1 MSKFLSVPK
10 RPLRTIRRL
19 ARDDRGA
26 TAVILAI
33 ALPFIISFAGLG
45 SEVAAWYFTTRS
57 MQSAA
62 SAAAASAAAEL
73 AAGAVSGLIPSGDQL
88 NHTGRAISWPFG
100 FKNGVNSTTV
110 TVNRLTTTGAGLT
123 PGNCDSRLTASGANQ
138 YGCYV
143 EVVIQQPQAALLSA
157 VLMPSTW
164 TPTITT
170 RAVGW
175 ANTKAAGTGCVMA
188 LNHTASHA
196 LQNSGSGALTFA
208 SCSLYDNSNASDALY
223 VGGSGSIH
231 AQSAYV
237 VGAVNGSVTT
247 TDTNGTHTGVNPAA
261 DPYSTA
267 PSPSGYSASGTCGYG
282 NGNGQALDKLFGTN
296 NFNGSTKITENTTT
310 NITVIN
316 PTGCSIF
323 ALGGNHDLHMTN
335 SQKLVLCPG
344 VYVFDS
350 ANLIMD
356 GQSTLIAPPALTTNP
371 TISAAC
377 VGDLTGGVTIIF
389 SNSSGGSP
397 GIPNISAGATVT
409 ITAPTS
415 GTYSGIAM
423 FGDRLACSG
432 NGNNSLNGQSNACI
446 PSIQGGGTQNITG
459 AIYFPGQTVS
469 YAGGSSTGG
478 ATCTQLIADQINFT
492 GGSTF
497 NSDCSSA
504 GTQTLN
510 LTNGTLVM

>member
-1 MSKFLSVPK
+1 
-10 RPLRTIRRL
+10 
-19 ARDDRGA
+19 
-26 TAVILAI
+26 
-33 ALPFIISFAGLG
+33 
-45 SEVAAWYFTTRS
+45 
-57 MQSAA
+57 
-62 SAAAASAAAEL
+62 
-73 AAGAVSGLIPSGDQL
+73 
-88 NHTGRAISWPFG
+88 
-100 FKNGVNSTTV
+100 
-110 TVNRLTTTGAGLT
+110 LT
-123 PGNCDSRLTASGANQ
+123 PNCDSRLTASGA

-164 TPTITT
+164 SPTITT
-170 RAVGW
+170 RAVGR

-196 LQNSGSGALTFA
+196 LQNSGSGALTFN

-247 TDTNGTHTGVNPAA
+247 TDTNGTHTGVNPAD
-261 DPYSTA
+261 DPYSSA

-310 NITVIN
+310 NITIIN

-335 SQKLVLCPG
+335 TQTLVLCPG
-344 VYVFDS
+344 VYVFDA

-356 GQSTLIAPPALTTNP
+356 GQSTLIAPPTGTTLATDCPLN
-371 TISAAC
+371 TS
-377 VGDLTGGVTIIF
+377 GGVTIIF
-389 SNSSGGSP
+389 SNSGGGNP

-459 AIYFPGQTVS
+459 AIYFPRQTVS

-504 GTQTLN
+504 GTLNLN

>member
-1 MSKFLSVPK
+1 MSKFLSIPQ
-10 RPLRTIRRL
+10 RPSRVIRRL
-19 ARDDRGA
+19 ARDRRGA
-26 TAVILAI
+26 AAIMLAL
-33 ALPFIISFAGLG
+33 ALSGIIGFAGLG

-57 MQSAA
+57 MQNAA
-62 SAAAASAAAEL
+62 SSAAASAAAEL
-73 AAGAVSGLIPSGDQL
+73 AAATVGGSTITNDQL
-88 NHTGRAISWPFG
+88 QHTGRAVSAMSRFT
-100 FKNGVNSTTV
+100 NGVSSTTV
-110 TVNRLTTTGAGLT
+110 TVNHPPTTTTGLNSN
-123 PGNCDSRLTASGANQ
+123 NCDSRLSGYN
-138 YGCYV
+138 CYV
-143 EVVIQQPQAALLSA
+143 EVVIQQPQTLFLSA
-157 VLMPSTW
+157 LFMSTG
-164 TPTITT
+164 PTITT

-175 ANTKAAGTGCVMA
+175 ANTGAAGTGCVMA
-188 LNHTASHA
+188 LNRTASRA
-196 LQNSGSGALTFA
+196 LQNSGSGNLTFNN
-208 SCSLYDNSNASDALY
+208 CSLYDNSNASDALY

-237 VGAVNGSVTT
+237 VGNVSGTVNT
-247 TDTNGTHTGVNPAA
+247 TDTNGTHTGVNPAR
-261 DPYSTA
+261 DPYA
-267 PSPSGYSASGTCGYG
+267 NVASPSGYTASGTCGYG
-282 NGNGQALDKLFGTN
+282 NGSGQSLDKLFGTN
-296 NFNGSTKITENTTT
+296 NFNGSTKITENTAT
-310 NITVIN
+310 NITIIN

-335 SQKLVLCPG
+335 TETLVLCPG

-356 GQSTLIAPPALTTNP
+356 GQSTLIAPPTATTNP
-371 TISAAC
+371 AISAAC

-397 GIPNISAGATVT
+397 GIPNISAGANVT

-423 FGDRLACSG
+423 FGDRLTCSG

-446 PSIQGGGTQNITG
+446 PTIQGGGTQNVTG
-459 AIYFPGQTVS
+459 AIYFPIQTVS

-478 ATCTQLIADQINFT
+478 SNCTQLIADQINFT

-497 NSDCSSA
+497 NSSCTGD
-504 GTQTLN
+504 GTQPIN

>member
-1 MSKFLSVPK
+1 
-10 RPLRTIRRL
+10 
-19 ARDDRGA
+19 
-26 TAVILAI
+26 
-33 ALPFIISFAGLG
+33 
-45 SEVAAWYFTTRS
+45 
-57 MQSAA
+57 
-62 SAAAASAAAEL
+62 
-73 AAGAVSGLIPSGDQL
+73 
-88 NHTGRAISWPFG
+88 
-100 FKNGVNSTTV
+100 
-110 TVNRLTTTGAGLT
+110 
-123 PGNCDSRLTASGANQ
+123 
-138 YGCYV
+138 
-143 EVVIQQPQAALLSA
+143 LSA
-157 VLMPSTW
+157 LFMSTG
-164 TPTITT
+164 PTITT

-175 ANTKAAGTGCVMA
+175 ANTGAAGTGCVMA
-188 LNHTASHA
+188 LNRTASHA
-196 LQNSGSGALTFA
+196 LQNSGSGNLTFNN
-208 SCSLYDNSNASDALY
+208 CSLYDNSNASDALY

-237 VGAVNGSVTT
+237 VGNVSGTVNT
-247 TDTNGTHTGVNPAA
+247 TDTNGTHTGVNPAR
-261 DPYSTA
+261 DPYA
-267 PSPSGYSASGTCGYG
+267 NAASPSGYSASGTCGYG

-335 SQKLVLCPG
+335 TQTLVLCPG

-350 ANLIMD
+350 TNLIMD

-446 PSIQGGGTQNITG
+446 PTIQGGGTQNISG
-459 AIYFPGQTVS
+459 AIYFPTQTVS

-497 NSDCSSA
+497 SSQCTGS
-504 GTQTLN
+504 GTQPIN